1 MSIGAYAFLA
11 FEDPE
16 QLLPAVDIV
25 RSMPG
30 VLHWHAIEGHYHL
43 AVAVAADAAD
53 TGSTL
58 RALAGLADAAYCT
71 VTDEVIP
78 ASSLSSE
85 HTSAYISMEIAPAAQ
100 EELLRT
106 LSAGDGPQWA
116 MLAATD
122 CGIVGVMSAESFDA
136 VDRLVDGTLRPL
148 DGVLRLKR
156 DWIIDLTQL

>member
-16 QLLPAVDIV
+16 QLLPAVDTV
-25 RSMPG
+25 RSTPG

-43 AVAVAADAAD
+43 AIAADTADAVAA
-53 TGSTL
+53 L
-58 RALAGLADAAYCT
+58 RSLPGLADVAVCT
-71 VTDEVIP
+71 VAKEMIP
-78 ASSLSSE
+78 SGSLSSE
-85 HTSAYISMEIAPAAQ
+85 HTHAYISMEIAPDTQ
-100 EELLRT
+100 ERILST
-106 LSAGDGPQWA
+106 LTADGGPQWG

-122 CGIVGVMSAESFDA
+122 CGIVGVLSAESFDA
-136 VDRLVDGTLRPL
+136 IERTIHSVVRPL